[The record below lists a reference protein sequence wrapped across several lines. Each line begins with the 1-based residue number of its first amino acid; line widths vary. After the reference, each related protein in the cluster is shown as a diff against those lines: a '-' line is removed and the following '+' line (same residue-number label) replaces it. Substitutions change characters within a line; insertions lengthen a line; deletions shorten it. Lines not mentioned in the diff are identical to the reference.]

1 MSWDNHGEVNW
12 VFARKK
18 DVAVVDVVAVV
29 MAPLYSVQV
38 APAVSKTANV
48 HAGVFWHA
56 VGQVVMEV
64 SAGAVAIRVPEK
76 LVSCRMA

>member
-1 MSWDNHGEVNW
+1 M
-12 VFARKK
+12 FARKK
-18 DVAVVDVVAVV
+18 DVAVVDVVAEV

-38 APAVSKTANV
+38 APAVPKTANA
-48 HAGVFWHA
+48 HAAVFWHT

-64 SAGAVAIRVPEK
+64 PAGAVVIRVPEK